1 MRLFKAPTERVFFP
15 VHGNQDDEMHLAL
28 RPRGSSMTLAHEVSL
43 LARFAQLREGGKRD
57 PLHRRSSRMQE
68 VGRNETGATGLEP
81 ANDTASR
88 SGADER
94 ALGGSSASVR

>member
-1 MRLFKAPTERVFFP
+1 
-15 VHGNQDDEMHLAL
+15 MHLAL

-68 VGRNETGATGLEP
+68 VGRNETGARGVRP
-81 ANDTASR
+81 AKDTSSR
-88 SGADER
+88 SEHDDGR
-94 ALGGSSASVR
+94 AG